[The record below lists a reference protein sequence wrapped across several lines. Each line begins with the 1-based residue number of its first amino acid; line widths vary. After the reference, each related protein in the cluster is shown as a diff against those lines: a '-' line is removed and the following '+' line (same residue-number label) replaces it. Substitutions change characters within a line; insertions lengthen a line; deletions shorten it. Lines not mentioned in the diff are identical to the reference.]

1 MKNFRA
7 PSILLSVAAIL
18 PFASASTPADSAVAP
33 TGHIAY
39 LPPVLREASTADT
52 AVITLPA
59 PPVITEGPRP
69 VLHRTQPE
77 LPAAFQQDSMAYLE
91 SRLNQW
97 QAPDAKTV
105 LGEAERQRPSYDDD
119 GKPNGSI
126 YAYADPLHRYKG
138 FELDFEGGSGKL
150 RTVFLY
156 PAKMTWRECRASYGS
171 NVSHANAG
179 NGRTFYSY
187 LNRRLDVLVD
197 ASGNIISL
205 GIY

>member
-1 MKNFRA
+1 
-7 PSILLSVAAIL
+7 
-18 PFASASTPADSAVAP
+18 
-33 TGHIAY
+33 
-39 LPPVLREASTADT
+39 LREPQAADT
-52 AVITLPA
+52 AVVTLPV
-59 PPVITEGPRP
+59 PPVIAEEPRP
-69 VLHRTQPE
+69 VLHRAQPE
-77 LPAAFQQDSMAYLE
+77 LPPAFQQDSMAFLE

-97 QAPDAKTV
+97 QVADAKTV
-105 LGEAERQRPSYDDD
+105 LGDAERQRPSYDDD
-119 GKPNGSI
+119 GKPNGAI

-156 PAKMTWRECRASYGS
+156 PVKMNWRDCRAAYGS
-171 NVSHANAG
+171 NVSHADAG

-197 ASGNIISL
+197 ASGAVISL